1 MIPLLDRPGVT
12 HQECRNFADEM
23 LDERFWVGVVESS
36 PNPNDEAD
44 DGIRQD
50 CPMEQDA
57 SVQLVEADTEP
68 GVAGEV
74 PAVVND
80 GEDEVRKTFLL
91 TFFIVS

>member
-1 MIPLLDRPGVT
+1 
-12 HQECRNFADEM
+12 
-23 LDERFWVGVVESS
+23 VESS

>member
-36 PNPNDEAD
+36 PNPNDDAGDE
-44 DGIRQD
+44 IRQD

-57 SVQLVEADTEP
+57 SVQLVEADAEP

-74 PAVVND
+74 PAVANGD
-80 GEDEVRKTFLL
+80 EDEVRKLFVNP
-91 TFFIVS
+91 FIVF